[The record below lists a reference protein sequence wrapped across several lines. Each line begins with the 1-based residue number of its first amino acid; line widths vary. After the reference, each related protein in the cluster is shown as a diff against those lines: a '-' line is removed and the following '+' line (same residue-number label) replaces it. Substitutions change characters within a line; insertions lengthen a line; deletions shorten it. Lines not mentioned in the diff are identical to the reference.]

1 MSALC
6 QTRKYSGYSRRLENE
21 LKDLANVCAS
31 ARACDNVGN
40 LSHIGLAAPN
50 LAELVV
56 AKRNQDS
63 KKEPP

>member
-1 MSALC
+1 MRVPTA
-6 QTRKYSGYSRRLENE
+6 
-21 LKDLANVCAS
+21 
-31 ARACDNVGN
+31 
-40 LSHIGLAAPN
+40 IGLAAPN